1 MPTRV
6 AAPKSIEATLTREEG
21 QCGPHKPVEQEGGE
35 DDDGQAAPLV
45 AHGRLVRLVKHQ
57 LLSDGAAGDGVGE
70 LRPALSTARQGR
82 VRVSRSERH
91 LAAVAM
97 MNDAKRYAVMVEL
110 Q

>member
-1 MPTRV
+1 
-6 AAPKSIEATLTREEG
+6 
-21 QCGPHKPVEQEGGE
+21 
-35 DDDGQAAPLV
+35 
-45 AHGRLVRLVKHQ
+45 
-57 LLSDGAAGDGVGE
+57 